1 MLSKENKME
10 RLVQNSKRKKAAK
23 LPAFTR
29 YLFETID
36 WNQRLILILGHRGT
50 GKTTLMLQ
58 RMQQLE
64 DKSIF
69 LSLDDYF
76 FEEVRLATFVEQ
88 LYTQGVRT
96 FFLDEAHRYLNW
108 SSDLKILVDA
118 YSDASFVVSGS
129 SVLALEK
136 GKADLSRRAAVY
148 HLEGLSFREFLN
160 LELGTNFPKYSL
172 NEILTQHSNLAEPL
186 VDQEDNILSHFEK
199 YLEYGYY
206 PFYRESKVLYPT
218 RLLEITNLVLE
229 IDLAPFEELSYKTVR
244 SMKKLLYIL
253 SESVPFI
260 PNISKLADRLDTS
273 RNTVLKT
280 FDLLEQAKLL
290 LLLRQQTQGVSF
302 LQKPEKIY
310 LQNPNLAFA
319 FSNQVPNRG
328 NLRET
333 FFFNQLQVQHEVS
346 LPIQGDFMLDHSYVI
361 EVGGAHKGNQQLVG
375 IPNAFVAADGIKTG
389 SGNKIPLWLFGF
401 LY

>member
-1 MLSKENKME
+1 LLSKENKME
-10 RLVQNSKRKKAAK
+10 RLVQNSKRKKGVK

-64 DKSIF
+64 DNPIF

-76 FEEVRLATFVEQ
+76 FEEVRLVTFVEQ
-88 LYTQGVRT
+88 LYAQGVRT

-118 YSDASFVVSGS
+118 YADASFVVSGS

-172 NEILTQHSNLAEPL
+172 NEILTQHSILAEPL
-186 VDQEDNILSHFEK
+186 VDQQDILSHFEQ
-199 YLEYGYY
+199 YLTFGYY
-206 PFYRESKVLYPT
+206 PFYRESKALYPT

-260 PNISKLADRLDTS
+260 PNISKLAERLDTS

-290 LLLRQQTQGVSF
+290 LLLRYQTQGVSF

-310 LQNPNLAFA
+310 LHNPNLAFA

-333 FFFNQLQVQHEVS
+333 FFFNQLQVHHEVS
-346 LPIQGDFMLDHSYVI
+346 LPKQGDFMLDHTYVI

>member
-1 MLSKENKME
+1 ME

-64 DKSIF
+64 DKPIF

-76 FEEVRLATFVEQ
+76 FEEVRLVNFVEQ
-88 LYTQGVRT
+88 LYAQGVRT

-172 NEILTQHSNLAEPL
+172 NEILTQHSILAEPL
-186 VDQEDNILSHFEK
+186 VDQQDILFHFEQ
-199 YLEYGYY
+199 YLTFGYY
-206 PFYRESKVLYPT
+206 PFYRESKALYPT

-260 PNISKLADRLDTS
+260 PNISKLAERLNTS

-290 LLLRQQTQGVSF
+290 LLLRYQTQGVSF

-310 LQNPNLAFA
+310 LHNPNLAFA
-319 FSNQVPNRG
+319 FSNQAPNRG

-333 FFFNQLQVQHEVS
+333 FFFNQLQVHHEVS
-346 LPIQGDFMLDHSYVI
+346 LTKQGDFMLDHTYVI
-361 EVGGAHKGNQQLVG
+361 EVGGAHKGGQQLLG
-375 IPNAFVAADGIKTG
+375 IPNAFIAADEIKTG
-389 SGNKIPLWLFGF
+389 VGIKIPLWLFGF

>member
-10 RLVQNSKRKKAAK
+10 RLVQNSKRKKGAK
-23 LPAFTR
+23 LPTFTR

-88 LYTQGVRT
+88 LYTQGFRT

-186 VDQEDNILSHFEK
+186 VDQEDILSHFEK

-260 PNISKLADRLDTS
+260 PNISKLAERLDTS

-328 NLRET
+328 NLWET
-333 FFFNQLQVQHEVS
+333 FFFNQLQVHHEVS
-346 LPIQGDFMLDHSYVI
+346 LPKQGDFMLDHTFVI

-375 IPNAFVAADGIKTG
+375 IPNAFIATDGIKTG